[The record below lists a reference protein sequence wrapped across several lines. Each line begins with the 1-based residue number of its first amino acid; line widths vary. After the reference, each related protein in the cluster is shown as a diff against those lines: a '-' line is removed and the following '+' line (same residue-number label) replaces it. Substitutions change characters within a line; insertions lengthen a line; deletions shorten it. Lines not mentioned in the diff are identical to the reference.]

1 MGGMQGFLSVF
12 IYSVVKF
19 QKMFKECPSTIERIL
34 LKFITGGCKMKKN
47 IFIFILMI
55 LAPVL
60 WLAGGSEDVQ
70 AQTIELKMAHFMPP
84 MHIQHQQ
91 SFLPFAK
98 KVEELTGGRVK
109 IKIYTSET
117 LGSAAQ
123 LAEAVKTG
131 ITDIAFVVPSY
142 TPGRFPRTSALDLPF
157 LFDSAEHTTR
167 VFYDL
172 YDRHL
177 AEDYKDYKVLWL
189 YSCDPGQFFSV
200 SKPIR
205 NLEELKGMKI
215 RASSA
220 DMSKALKLLGANPVG
235 MPLSELHMALDKKV
249 IDGML
254 APTSAI
260 YDFKITDLIKHSTRL
275 NIYTAPKVVVMNKEK
290 FNSLPDYAKKA
301 IEKASGKAWGL
312 RAAKI
317 YDTLDADTVKKV
329 NLPGA
334 MQIYRL
340 PAAEKQK
347 FMNQVKIM
355 EADWIEKTAQQG
367 VPARELLKA
376 VHQSAGKNRPK

>member
-1 MGGMQGFLSVF
+1 MRRVIYAF
-12 IYSVVKF
+12 I
-19 QKMFKECPSTIERIL
+19 MMT
-34 LKFITGGCKMKKN
+34 
-47 IFIFILMI
+47 
-55 LAPVL
+55 LAMVL

-70 AQTIELKMAHFMPP
+70 AQTIELKMAHFMSP

-98 KVEELTGGRVK
+98 KVEELTGGKVK
-109 IKIYTSET
+109 IKVFPSET

-123 LAEAVKTG
+123 LADSVKTG
-131 ITDIAFVVPSY
+131 ITDIAFFVPSY

-157 LFDSAEHTTR
+157 LFDSAEHTTL

-172 YDRHL
+172 YERYL
-177 AEDYKDYKVLWL
+177 ADDYKDYKVLWL

-249 IDGML
+249 IDGTL
-254 APTSAI
+254 APTSAV

-275 NIYTAPKVVVMNKEK
+275 NIYTAPMVVVMNKEK
-290 FNSLPDYAKKA
+290 FNTLPDYAKKA

-329 NLPGA
+329 NVPGA

-340 PAAEKQK
+340 SVAEKLK
-347 FMNQVKIM
+347 FMNQVKMM
-355 EADWIEKTAQQG
+355 EADWIEKTAKQG
-367 VPARELLKA
+367 VPAQALLKA
-376 VHQSAGKNRPK
+376 VHQSADRNRPK